1 MVGASKILTVS
12 YGTFSCTLEGFEEPF
27 STMKAIAEYFR
38 DLAAD
43 DRYFG
48 AEPPTPDAE
57 MLHRIA
63 EREIQRRVEAKVQAN
78 GIVLRAGQT
87 DADDS
92 VATPATANPVRS
104 SAVTAPAT
112 VSPQSRTLPE
122 AFAAAEIVA
131 EPAEEM
137 HFEDASDFSL
147 DAVADAALVE
157 DDETTLL
164 DDDTNFSAEDTAK
177 QVTEPAAEVSAD
189 VIDDGVAA
197 KLQRIRAAIKV
208 EKAAIPTIAGAF
220 VEPEAVSSARA
231 ATADTLTIETG
242 SPRAAEEISQS
253 AGATDEYIE
262 DIDTD
267 DVGEF
272 TGYTDMTDDRAED
285 MAADTFVE
293 DGIGNRVEDRIAPL
307 REVLAQPEAGDAAV
321 FSGGT
326 VELADETPLEDSLA
340 AVFNDDNTEFDY
352 VSFEKAAAAGE
363 SPAEEVSDL
372 AALDGTS
379 PVETTADSDEDIFY
393 ADEAADELDADD
405 MTAFDEGDEFDGD
418 LEGELRALDGVEDD
432 FTQSTSSVLEAIRSS
447 KARDADEVGQTEPD
461 LSGILADS
469 GAVEARNPGTAQEVV
484 TSEYD
489 VDDYIEDDIGETS
502 SEDAALDAVAD
513 AFAEEDEAAQQ
524 PETSGRHR
532 LAEDYGNDPVI
543 DVQEAEMQPVEAI
556 TGPIFPDV
564 NEGEDGPISR
574 IFETTKTKLEGAEN
588 RRRFS
593 AIAHLKAAVAATV
606 ADRKIKA
613 THGDSDEST
622 GVLDR
627 YREDLAEVIRPA
639 APIEDI
645 EAAAPVSGEA
655 FVEEAVEDTGIED
668 LRPESERR
676 RQPVPVMPRRPVP
689 VQAAT
694 ERPAPATE
702 RVTVRSAPLVLVSE
716 QRVDLSG
723 QQVAAPAPSG
733 PVVIRPRRIAS
744 PARLEQPGIEEDGD
758 DDAAPDQELT
768 AEGIAKFGAFVERT
782 GVTSLPDLLEA
793 AAAYTSTVEGH
804 KHFSR
809 PQVMLRAAAVADD
822 DGFTREAGLRSFGIL
837 LRQGKIQKVRRGQFA
852 IASTSRF
859 VSEAN
864 ATRH

>member
-78 GIVLRAGQT
+78 GIVLRAGQ
-87 DADDS
+87 AEAGDS
-92 VATPATANPVRS
+92 IAASTTAKPARSAT
-104 SAVTAPAT
+104 VTAPAT
-112 VSPQSRTLPE
+112 ISSQSRSLPE
-122 AFAAAEIVA
+122 AFVAADMVA
-131 EPAEEM
+131 ETAEEM

-164 DDDTNFSAEDTAK
+164 DDDTSFPEEDTAK
-177 QVTEPAAEVSAD
+177 QVAEQAPKVSAD

-208 EKAAIPTIAGAF
+208 EKAAIPPIAGAF
-220 VEPEAVSSARA
+220 VEPEAVSPPQA
-231 ATADTLTIETG
+231 APVDLPAI
-242 SPRAAEEISQS
+242 EISSSS
-253 AGATDEYIE
+253 AVQEVGQNADPIEDYIE
-262 DIDTD
+262 DIDAD

-272 TGYTDMTDDRAED
+272 TGYTDMTDDRADD

-307 REVLAQPEAGDAAV
+307 REVLAQPEA
-321 FSGGT
+321 GGT

-363 SPAEEVSDL
+363 STAEEVSDL
-372 AALDGTS
+372 AALDGAS
-379 PVETTADSDEDIFY
+379 PDEVEATADSDEDIFY
-393 ADEAADELDADD
+393 ADEAEDELDADD
-405 MTAFDEGDEFDGD
+405 MTAFEEGDEFDGD

-447 KARDADEVGQTEPD
+447 KARDADELGPTEPD

-469 GAVEARNPGTAQEVV
+469 GAVEARHPGTAQEAV

-513 AFAEEDEAAQQ
+513 AFAEEDEAVQQ
-524 PETSGRHR
+524 PERSSRHR

-543 DVQEAEMQPVEAI
+543 DVPEAEMPPVEAI
-556 TGPIFPDV
+556 SGPIFPDV
-564 NEGEDGPISR
+564 NEGEDGPVSR

-639 APIEDI
+639 APVEDI
-645 EAAAPVSGEA
+645 DGPAPLSAEA
-655 FVEEAVEDTGIED
+655 FAEENVEDTGVED
-668 LRPESERR
+668 LRPEAEKR

-694 ERPAPATE
+694 ERPTPATE

-723 QQVAAPAPSG
+723 EQVAASAPSG

-744 PARLEQPGIEEDGD
+744 PARLEQPAIEEDGD
-758 DDAAPDQELT
+758 DDAVPDQELT
-768 AEGIAKFGAFVERT
+768 PEGIAKFGAFVERT